1 MDLSNINI
9 EKELGG
15 IKMPKNVNKEI
26 QEFIKQ
32 VKELLGI
39 RLKKIILYGSY
50 ARGDYNKQS
59 DVDIMILTDLSF
71 EEIEEYRDKIS
82 DIAYDIE
89 LSTGIILS
97 PVIKNIEK
105 YNSRVH
111 FVPFYKNVEKEGV
124 VLANG

>member
-1 MDLSNINI
+1 
-9 EKELGG
+9 
-15 IKMPKNVNKEI
+15 MPKRMQSLIDQYVEEI
-26 QEFIKQ
+26 KRIYGSHVKQ
-32 VKELLGI
+32 
-39 RLKKIILYGSY
+39 IILYGSY

-124 VLANG
+124 VLANE

>member
-1 MDLSNINI
+1 
-9 EKELGG
+9 
-15 IKMPKNVNKEI
+15 MPKNVNKEI

-39 RLKKIILYGSY
+39 RLKRIILYGSY

-89 LSTGIILS
+89 LSTCIILS
-97 PVIKNIEK
+97 LIHI
-105 YNSRVH
+105 
-111 FVPFYKNVEKEGV
+111 
-124 VLANG
+124 